1 MSECELECLI
11 VLLYNRNVGFFP
23 FFKHPYGLSSV
34 SLIGENVDVDVDN
47 DVDGAGECEGDMD
60 SNDSMIGLAN
70 SEGAISSDIG
80 IGSDMNVNMGLGAAD
95 MGVDGINSGG
105 SSVYIKLPASVIAV
119 PCARGFPKA
128 NVIFSFLGA
137 EE

>member
-1 MSECELECLI
+1 
-11 VLLYNRNVGFFP
+11 
-23 FFKHPYGLSSV
+23 
-34 SLIGENVDVDVDN
+34 
-47 DVDGAGECEGDMD
+47 MD
-60 SNDSMIGLAN
+60 SNDSMIGLAKC
-70 SEGAISSDIG
+70 EGAISSG

-105 SSVYIKLPASVIAV
+105 SSVYIKFPASVIAV

-137 EE
+137 EV